1 MCLELMR
8 KIYQSI
14 FLPKK
19 FRNVNKSIN
28 KKGESEVTEK
38 EAMEQVDELIKKLA
52 EHIEERISAEVVS
65 DHEVA
70 EKTIALAELVSA
82 RAKMR

>member
-1 MCLELMR
+1 
-8 KIYQSI
+8 
-14 FLPKK
+14 
-19 FRNVNKSIN
+19 
-28 KKGESEVTEK
+28 VTEK
-38 EAMEQVDELIKKLA
+38 EAVKQVDELIKKLA

-65 DHEVA
+65 EHEVA

>member
-1 MCLELMR
+1 MR

-14 FLPKK
+14 FLLKK
-19 FRNVNKSIN
+19 FRKVNKYIN

-38 EAMEQVDELIKKLA
+38 EAIGQVDELIKKLA
-52 EHIEERISAEVVS
+52 KHIDERISSEVVS